1 MSRADAP
8 QKEQPHPSMITC
20 LVTPKLTF
28 SVPRDA
34 RWRTAAD
41 VPQQALQRGF
51 AHRFPLPPVN
61 LDKLRFESV
70 GSTKVLNDTAV
81 YRLTSCEEADERI
94 LASLLK
100 GLEAAV
106 DTKHRASLEKARTDL
121 LASSATFQVMAGE
134 VKERQDEARGQLD
147 REVLKLNASLATTS
161 KRLFLLERENA
172 SLKTQTSATRT
183 SQGETETRL
192 SALEAENS
200 SLKARNAS
208 LEDALAALLERCDAH
223 AARLDACEAR
233 AVAPPSPP
241 PTTVTTGTETELVV
255 DAGAKVLAVSK
266 RPALSPRAPPF
277 EPSEG
282 VAEYKAAPEDVPT
295 EGVRESK
302 AQS

>member
-1 MSRADAP
+1 MSRP
-8 QKEQPHPSMITC
+8 EKEQAPVPGMITC

-70 GSTKVLNDTAV
+70 GSTKVLADTAV
-81 YRLTSCEEADERI
+81 YRLTSSEEGDERI

-134 VKERQDEARGQLD
+134 VKERQDEGRRALD

-172 SLKTQTSATRT
+172 SLKTQTSATRAL
-183 SQGETETRL
+183 QGATDSRL
-192 SALEAENS
+192 DALEAENS
-200 SLKARNAS
+200 NLKARNAS
-208 LEDALAALLERCDAH
+208 LEEALAALLERCDAH

-233 AVAPPSPP
+233 AVAPPPPP
-241 PTTVTTGTETELVV
+241 PTNVAADTQTELFIT
-255 DAGAKVLAVSK
+255 DESARVLAVSK
-266 RPALSPRAPPF
+266 RPALSPRAAPF

-282 VAEYKAAPEDVPT
+282 VAEYKAAPEDIPA